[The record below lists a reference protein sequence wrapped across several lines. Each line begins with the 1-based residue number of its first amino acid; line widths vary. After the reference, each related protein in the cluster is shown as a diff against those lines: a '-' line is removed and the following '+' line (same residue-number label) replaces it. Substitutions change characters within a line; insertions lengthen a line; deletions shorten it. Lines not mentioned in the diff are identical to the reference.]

1 MAETEERGAIG
12 LPPSSGSATT
22 ALSDAKS
29 TRERILDS
37 AEHLFAERGL
47 AGTAVRDIAAGVGLN
62 AASLYNHFA
71 GKEGLYEA
79 VLERGLRPI
88 LELVSELVGEG
99 VTPDADERALDRVV
113 LHLAQHP
120 NLAKLIQYEALA
132 GGERLVRIGGR
143 WLEPIYARGLEAL
156 AKSKAEERWAPEELP
171 LLLIAFQNLV
181 LGYFAM
187 APLMQQAF
195 GVDPT
200 GEEALQRQ
208 MSFLHK
214 VMRLLVPPRGGV

>member
-1 MAETEERGAIG
+1 M
-12 LPPSSGSATT
+12 ST
-22 ALSDAKS
+22 AANSDVKS
-29 TRERILDS
+29 TRQRILDS
-37 AEHLFAERGL
+37 AEHLFADKGL

-71 GKEGLYEA
+71 GKEELYEA

-88 LELVSELVGEG
+88 LELVSELVSEES
-99 VTPDADERALDRVV
+99 PADADERALDRVV

-120 NLAKLIQYEALA
+120 NLAKLVQYEALA

-143 WLEPIYARGLEAL
+143 WLEPIYSRGLEAL
-156 AKSKAEERWAPEELP
+156 SKSKAEERWTPEELP
-171 LLLIAFQNLV
+171 LLLVAFQNLV

-195 GVDPT
+195 GLDPT
-200 GEEALQRQ
+200 SDEALQRQ
-208 MSFLHK
+208 MSFLRK
-214 VMRLLVPPRGGV
+214 ATRLLLPPREGL